1 MEEHPV
7 GRRRV
12 ALLDRFDLVLLFV
25 LVAIVTQSLIDVR
38 SSYTGRFITH
48 AVTGAA
54 LVVATRASGAARRV
68 CRLMDWFVGLSVLG
82 NLVII
87 LFEALPGTGRPPP
100 AIQPDA
106 FWCVAAMVTPV
117 LVAGRIMWHQRVTLQ
132 TVLGA
137 VAAYLQLAVAYS
149 LLFQTIDAWT
159 PDVHFFGENVSST
172 VYMYFSLTTIAT
184 LGYGDFVP
192 VTEVGRLAAMS
203 EAVIGQV
210 YLVTFVAMVVSRF
223 AASPPGSNRRR
234 RWRWV
239 SAEPQAGEQPLELE
253 AVEPEAPDAPE
264 ATGLRAA
271 EGAEPW
277 TGRQAEG
284 KAPDAEP

>member
-1 MEEHPV
+1 MEVHRV
-7 GRRRV
+7 VRRRV

-38 SSYTGRFITH
+38 SSYTGRFVTH

-54 LVVATRASGAARRV
+54 LVVATRAAGAPRRM
-68 CRLMDWFVGLSVLG
+68 CRIMDWFVGLSVLG

-87 LFEALPGTGRPPP
+87 LVEALPGTAKPPA

-106 FWCVAAMVTPV
+106 FWSVAAFVTPV
-117 LVAGRIMWHQRVTLQ
+117 LVAGRLVWHQRVTLQ

-137 VAAYLQLAVAYS
+137 VAAYLQLAVAFS

-159 PDVHFFGENVSST
+159 PDVHYFGENVSST

-234 RWRWV
+234 GRWA
-239 SAEPQAGEQPLELE
+239 SQEPQVGEPPVEEAALGEAAVGEADVGEAGS
-253 AVEPEAPDAPE
+253 
-264 ATGLRAA
+264 
-271 EGAEPW
+271 W
-277 TGRQAEG
+277 TGRRPERDR
-284 KAPDAEP
+284 PDAEP

>member
-1 MEEHPV
+1 MDGTV

-12 ALLDRFDLVLLFV
+12 TLLDRFDLVLLFV
-25 LVAIVTQSLIDVR
+25 LVAIVTQSLVDVR
-38 SSYTGRFITH
+38 YSYTGRFITH

-54 LVVATRASGAARRV
+54 LVVATRASGASRRM
-68 CRLMDWFVGLSVLG
+68 CRIMDWFVGLSVLG

-87 LFEALPGTGRPPP
+87 LFEVLPGAARLPA

-106 FWCVAAMVTPV
+106 FWCVAAFVTPV
-117 LVAGRIMWHQRVTLQ
+117 LVAGRLVWHQRVTLQ

-159 PDVHFFGENVSST
+159 PYVHYFGENVSST

-223 AASPPGSNRRR
+223 AAEAPGTNRRR
-234 RWRWV
+234 RRWL
-239 SAEPQAGEQPLELE
+239 SNEPQPDETQPDETAADE
-253 AVEPEAPDAPE
+253 TPADETPDAGRSRDERP
-264 ATGLRAA
+264 G
-271 EGAEPW
+271 GAP
-277 TGRQAEG
+277 
-284 KAPDAEP
+284 

>member
-1 MEEHPV
+1 MHEPV

-25 LVAIVTQSLIDVR
+25 LVAIVTQSLVDVR
-38 SSYTGRFITH
+38 FSYTGRFLTH

-54 LVVATRASGAARRV
+54 LVVATRASGASRRV
-68 CRLMDWFVGLSVLG
+68 CRIMDWFVGLSVLG

-87 LFEALPGTGRPPP
+87 LFEAVPGAARPPA

-106 FWCVAAMVTPV
+106 FWCLAAFVTPV
-117 LVAGRIMWHQRVTLQ
+117 LCAGRLVWHQRVTLQ

-159 PDVHFFGENVSST
+159 PYVHYFGQNVSST

-223 AASPPGSNRRR
+223 AASAPGSNRRR
-234 RWRWV
+234 RRWL
-239 SAEPQAGEQPLELE
+239 ADEPQPDERQPDGTPADEPADAGRSGDERPGG
-253 AVEPEAPDAPE
+253 AP
-264 ATGLRAA
+264 
-271 EGAEPW
+271 
-277 TGRQAEG
+277 
-284 KAPDAEP
+284 